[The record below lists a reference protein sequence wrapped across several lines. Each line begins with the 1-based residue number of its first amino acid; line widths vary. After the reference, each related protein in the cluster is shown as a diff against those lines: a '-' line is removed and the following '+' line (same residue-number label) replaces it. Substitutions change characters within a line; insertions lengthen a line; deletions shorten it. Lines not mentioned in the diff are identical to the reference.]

1 MVINIS
7 GHSYGIFNSAS
18 PVVWLPPTFLR
29 IRFIIDNRNELKLRK
44 FLVNFR
50 NCSHL
55 IFNYILNIQSI
66 AWELFQLYLKK
77 IWGCEWIQ
85 PFLCIEIKSR
95 DSGTVLLKELTP
107 LQIWSSRPKQNLVK
121 WGWRQEPPGPPNY
134 WKARKCCK
142 FTENVLEITCKVSLI
157 DDNLIAVRDAST

>member
-29 IRFIIDNRNELKLRK
+29 IRFIIDNGNGLKLRK
-44 FLVNFR
+44 FLVNFN

-66 AWELFQLYLKK
+66 AWELVQSYLNKL
-77 IWGCEWIQ
+77 WGSEQI
-85 PFLCIEIKSR
+85 PTFLVHWNKVKRQWNRAIKR
-95 DSGTVLLKELTP
+95 IDTIADMVQQTETEFGEVRMATGTTRTTKLLKSKKML
-107 LQIWSSRPKQNLVK
+107 
-121 WGWRQEPPGPPNY
+121 
-134 WKARKCCK
+134 
-142 FTENVLEITCKVSLI
+142 
-157 DDNLIAVRDAST
+157 